1 MFIFRTDYNYLL
13 SVFPLSPPAPFP
25 ESCFVPSIGFRFPF
39 GVTESVD
46 QVFGLVITA
55 FIILQIMFGYYH
67 HQRYVIDRP
76 TSRRWFTHAHLWLGR
91 LVILTGLI
99 NCGTG
104 LDLAKV
110 SKTGQIAWYVVW
122 GVLAVL
128 YAIAVFVTIQWR
140 ATKAKE
146 HVFSPERYKSTE
158 AYEMGLS
165 GRGG

>member
-1 MFIFRTDYNYLL
+1 
-13 SVFPLSPPAPFP
+13 
-25 ESCFVPSIGFRFPF
+25 
-39 GVTESVD
+39 
-46 QVFGLVITA
+46 
-55 FIILQIMFGYYH
+55 MFGYYH